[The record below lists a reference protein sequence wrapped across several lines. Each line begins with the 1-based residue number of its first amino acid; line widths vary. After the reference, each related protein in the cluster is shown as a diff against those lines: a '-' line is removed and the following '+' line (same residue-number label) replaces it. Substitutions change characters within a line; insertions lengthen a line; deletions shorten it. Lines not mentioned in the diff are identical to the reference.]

1 MKNSEKFSVVKTF
14 EISYAHRLLNYNG
27 KCENLHG
34 HNGKIEIEISTY
46 NLNNEEM
53 VMDFTEIKEKAGRW
67 LNENLDHK
75 TILSRKDP
83 LVKALK
89 KNHQKLFLTDRNPT
103 AEILCQIIYENLN
116 KLGIKAETIKFWET
130 DSSVAIYKKE
140 EL

>member
-46 NLNNEEM
+46 NLNNEEI

-89 KNHQKLFLTDRNPT
+89 KNHQKLFLIDRNPT
-103 AEILCQIIYENLN
+103 AEILCQIIYKNLN

-140 EL
+140 DL